1 MGARVGLYSPSP
13 KEDNGL
19 VRGPKLGSGGFQEVG
34 TFAKALPLP
43 LMALVWGKQGGS
55 RNRQTAALA
64 GPGPMLVGV
73 CVCVRVSS
81 NNWQKRGARGGC
93 VGW

>member
-1 MGARVGLYSPSP
+1 M
-13 KEDNGL
+13 
-19 VRGPKLGSGGFQEVG
+19 G

-64 GPGPMLVGV
+64 GPRPMLVWCV
-73 CVCVRVSS
+73 CVCVCVCVF
-81 NNWQKRGARGGC
+81 QQLAEEGGNK
-93 VGW
+93 GWVCWLVR